1 MFRGGVGFTP
11 KWMAMNPKTY
21 TTKTDHHGVMA
32 QNRCGRDD
40 LIGIQKK
47 EQGRDVPSFVK
58 QPQQP
63 QQPQQQQATTTSTT
77 TTTNTSGMNQEQKRV
92 KRKRD
97 LLLQNLSDLD
107 SQEDRAKRRRQEEK
121 NLERRT
127 VPTHLLFKR

>member
-63 QQPQQQQATTTSTT
+63 QQHPQQQQANTTDTT
-77 TTTNTSGMNQEQKRV
+77 TTKTSGMNQEQKRV

-97 LLLQNLSDLD
+97 LLLQTLSDLD

>member
-47 EQGRDVPSFVK
+47 EQGRDVPSIVK
-58 QPQQP
+58 QPPPQPTQPP
-63 QQPQQQQATTTSTT
+63 QQAATTV
-77 TTTNTSGMNQEQKRV
+77 TNTAMSGMSQEQKRV

-107 SQEDRAKRRRQEEK
+107 TQEDRAKRRKQEEK

>member
-47 EQGRDVPSFVK
+47 EQGRDVPSIVK
-58 QPQQP
+58 QPPPQP
-63 QQPQQQQATTTSTT
+63 PQPTQQAATTATA
-77 TTTNTSGMNQEQKRV
+77 TNTSMSGMSQEQKRV

-107 SQEDRAKRRRQEEK
+107 TQEDRAKRRKQEEK

>member
-47 EQGRDVPSFVK
+47 EQGRDVPSIVK
-58 QPQQP
+58 QPP
-63 QQPQQQQATTTSTT
+63 QQPQQQQADTT
-77 TTTNTSGMNQEQKRV
+77 TTANASSSSSGMNQEQKRV

-127 VPTHLLFKR
+127 VPTHLLFKK